1 MEPCSALCAIRARE
15 LETGRVRTPIVA
27 VTANAMAHQVVEY
40 AAIGMDGVV
49 PKPFELTQIYQAME
63 QALAYADAI
72 PAASCRQSSTA

>member
-1 MEPCSALCAIRARE
+1 
-15 LETGRVRTPIVA
+15 
-27 VTANAMAHQVVEY
+27 MAHQVVEY

-49 PKPFELTQIYQAME
+49 PKPFELTQVYQAME